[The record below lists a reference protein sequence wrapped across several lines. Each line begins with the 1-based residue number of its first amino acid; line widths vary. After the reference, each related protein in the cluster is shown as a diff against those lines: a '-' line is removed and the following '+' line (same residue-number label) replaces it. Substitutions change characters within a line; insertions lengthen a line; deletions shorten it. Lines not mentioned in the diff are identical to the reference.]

1 MQIQTLQDLLQHELK
16 DLYSAE
22 NQIIKSLPKMIKEAS
37 NDKLKQGLESH
48 LEETREQATRL
59 EEIAEQMGFKPSG
72 HTCKAMKGLIEE
84 ASEMLK
90 EDAPDEVKDAGIIS
104 QAQRIEH
111 YEIAGYGTARTLAEQ
126 CGLSDVAK
134 LLQKTLDEEK
144 SADQKLT
151 KVAESRVNQKA
162 AEVH

>member
-1 MQIQTLQDLLQHELK
+1 MQIESLQDLLQHELK

-22 NQIIKSLPKMIKEAS
+22 NQIIKSLPKMIKEAK
-37 NDKLKQGLESH
+37 NDKLRKGLEMH

-59 EEIAEQMGFKPSG
+59 EQIADKMGFGPGG

-90 EDAPDEVKDAGIIS
+90 EDAPDEVKDAGIIA

-126 CGLSDVAK
+126 CGLADVAK
-134 LLQKTLDEEK
+134 LLAKTLEEEK
-144 SADQKLT
+144 TADQKLT
-151 KVAESRVNQKA
+151 DVAVSRVNKQA
-162 AEVH
+162 ASVN